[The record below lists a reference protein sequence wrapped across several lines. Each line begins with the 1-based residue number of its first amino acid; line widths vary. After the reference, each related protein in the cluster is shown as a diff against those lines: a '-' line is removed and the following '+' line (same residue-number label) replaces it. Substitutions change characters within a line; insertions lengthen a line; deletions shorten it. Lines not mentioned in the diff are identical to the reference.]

1 MKKIQDKLKLN
12 KKDKKSFYEKLK
24 ESLDFED
31 NLEIN
36 SLFHNRHSK
45 YKNKEQDELKVG
57 LIVLFL
63 VILIIFSLAY
73 YFVIFQ
79 PAMEEINN
87 EKNTKINEINSIFK
101 DDLANDPTKMVLIN
115 QVSNC
120 DTIEELNTLD
130 VKQMAYPAVKSHLT
144 NKINELK
151 DPYDRIEIV
160 TDNSTDIM
168 TIENAYNYI
177 NYSTVDQLI
186 AMDIKKVETVI
197 IPLSITRSQAASG
210 LIKEGDTV
218 DIYQL
223 YNDSADTTDTTGFNQ
238 TDNNT
243 TIPVEQGQ
251 NSRIVGGALVVSIL
265 RSKDSGVIDSEISL
279 DESPQPRNF
288 SQNAKL
294 DLNQVLATKASGTLD
309 EKQLNIL
316 LSHYGW
322 NLSNYER
329 IANLGD
335 LDVQY
340 MVMVEVP
347 KDHAESLLNNVDN
360 IVLTIPTYDAPS
372 WVNLRN

>member
-12 KKDKKSFYEKLK
+12 RKDKKSFYDKLK
-24 ESLDFED
+24 DSLDFEG
-31 NLEIN
+31 NFETN
-36 SLFHNRHSK
+36 NLFHNRHSK
-45 YKNKEQDELKVG
+45 YKNREQDELKVG
-57 LIVLFL
+57 LTVLFL

-73 YFVIFQ
+73 YYVIFQ
-79 PAMEEINN
+79 PSMEEINN
-87 EKNTKINEINSIFK
+87 EKNNKINQINSIFK
-101 DDLANDPTKMVLIN
+101 DDLSNDPTRQVLIN

-120 DTIEELNTLD
+120 DTIEELNNLD

-151 DPYDRIEIV
+151 DPYNRIEIV
-160 TDNSTDIM
+160 TNNSTDIM
-168 TIENAYNYI
+168 STDDANNYI
-177 NYSTVDQLI
+177 NYSSVDELTSI
-186 AMDIKKVETVI
+186 DIKKVDTVI
-197 IPLSITRSQAASG
+197 IPLSISRLQAASG

-223 YNDSADTTDTTGFNQ
+223 HNQ
-238 TDNNT
+238 TQDITPVNESDNNT
-243 TIPVEQGQ
+243 NISIEQARD
-251 NSRIVGGALVVSIL
+251 SRIVGGALVVSIL
-265 RSKDSGVIDSEISL
+265 RSKDSGVIDSEINL
-279 DESPQPRNF
+279 EEYPQSRNF
-288 SQNAKL
+288 SQSAKL

-329 IANLGD
+329 ITNLGD

-347 KDHAESLLNNVDN
+347 KDQAESLLSNVDN

-372 WVNLRN
+372 WVNLTN

>member
-12 KKDKKSFYEKLK
+12 KKDKKSFYDKLK
-24 ESLDFED
+24 DSLDFED

-45 YKNKEQDELKVG
+45 YKSNEQDELKVG

-73 YFVIFQ
+73 YYVIFQ
-79 PAMEEINN
+79 PSMEEINN
-87 EKNTKINEINSIFK
+87 EKNNKINEINSIFK
-101 DDLANDPTKMVLIN
+101 DDLANDPTKMVLIT

-120 DTIEELNTLD
+120 DTIEELNNLD
-130 VKQMAYPAVKSHLT
+130 IKQMAYPAVKSHLT
-144 NKINELK
+144 NKINQLK
-151 DPYDRIEIV
+151 DPYDRIEVV

-168 TIENAYNYI
+168 HVEDANNYI
-177 NYSTVDQLI
+177 NYSTVDELTAI
-186 AMDIKKVETVI
+186 DIKKVNTVI
-197 IPLSITRSQAASG
+197 IPLSISRRQAASG

-223 YNDSADTTDTTGFNQ
+223 YNQTEDMTDITELNESNNNSTIVERSQDTR
-238 TDNNT
+238 
-243 TIPVEQGQ
+243 V
-251 NSRIVGGALVVSIL
+251 VGGALVVSIL
-265 RSKDSGVIDSEISL
+265 RSKDSGVIDSQISL
-279 DESPQPRNF
+279 DEYPQSRNF

-329 IANLGD
+329 ITNLGD
-335 LDVQY
+335 LEVQY

-347 KDHAESLLNNVDN
+347 KDYAESLLNNMDN

-372 WVNLRN
+372 WVNITNN

>member
-12 KKDKKSFYEKLK
+12 KKDKKSFYDKLK
-24 ESLDFED
+24 DSLDFED

-45 YKNKEQDELKVG
+45 YKSNEQDELKVG

-73 YFVIFQ
+73 YYVIFQ
-79 PAMEEINN
+79 PSMEEINN
-87 EKNTKINEINSIFK
+87 EKNNKINEINSIFK
-101 DDLANDPTKMVLIN
+101 DDLANDPTKMVLIT

-120 DTIEELNTLD
+120 DTIEELNNLD
-130 VKQMAYPAVKSHLT
+130 IKQMAYPAVKSHLT
-144 NKINELK
+144 NKINQLK
-151 DPYDRIEIV
+151 DPYDRIEVV

-168 TIENAYNYI
+168 HVEDANNYI
-177 NYSTVDQLI
+177 NYSTVDELTAI
-186 AMDIKKVETVI
+186 DIKKVNTVI
-197 IPLSITRSQAASG
+197 IPLSISRRQAASG

-223 YNDSADTTDTTGFNQ
+223 YNQTEDMTDITELNESNNNSTIVERSQDTR
-238 TDNNT
+238 
-243 TIPVEQGQ
+243 V
-251 NSRIVGGALVVSIL
+251 VGGALVVSIL
-265 RSKDSGVIDSEISL
+265 RSKDSGVIDSQISL
-279 DESPQPRNF
+279 DEYPQSRNF

-329 IANLGD
+329 ITNLGD
-335 LDVQY
+335 LEVQY

-347 KDHAESLLNNVDN
+347 KDYAESLLNNMDN

-372 WVNLRN
+372 WVNITN